1 MPKNLSF
8 ELLAKMFVKLISEKY
23 PSPEKILKFSS
34 LLGIADEI
42 SAQVIIF
49 TQYRDAMRGVSP
61 RLFKSE
67 KHRQDFLMVLIE
79 TISELDDLLDE
90 EEEEEENLK
99 KKQGWN
105 QEDTI
110 E

>member
-1 MPKNLSF
+1 
-8 ELLAKMFVKLISEKY
+8 MFVKLISEKY